1 MPPSQNNFATLFDF
15 WTIWLNTRVEEE
27 QGNAGWKQ
35 EGKAKREERGSAAD
49 MVRPL
54 SRGPTRQALQHKGN
68 TMTIYK
74 ASNGRCVGANVS
86 EEEFTI
92 LVSTLPSGVY
102 EVWQEESFLG
112 HVTVKHGRIY
122 KR

>member
-1 MPPSQNNFATLFDF
+1 
-15 WTIWLNTRVEEE
+15 
-27 QGNAGWKQ
+27 
-35 EGKAKREERGSAAD
+35 
-49 MVRPL
+49 
-54 SRGPTRQALQHKGN
+54 
-68 TMTIYK
+68 MTIYK

-102 EVWQEESFLG
+102 EVWQGESFLG